1 VEKVVDITDYLRERI
16 VEVRLAR
23 LVGEAFWALGAC
35 ASVTG
40 LFLRLFLLVIPG
52 FPMMFVGL
60 VLSVHYELQLR
71 DYMQTLESFA
81 RQ

>member
-1 VEKVVDITDYLRERI
+1 MVDITDYLRQRI
-16 VEVRLAR
+16 TEVRLAR

-40 LFLRLFLLVIPG
+40 LFLRLFPLVIAG
-52 FPMMFVGL
+52 FPVMFLGL

-71 DYMQTLESFA
+71 DYMHTLESFT
-81 RQ
+81 RQEK